1 MKISFDNP
9 HIYIPSGAL
18 SIKFNALGEAR
29 LVSASASA
37 GSVIKVYYSGTTSED
52 IRRDLGVDV
61 DGVSYRSFL
70 LTAHDTV
77 LSDSGQTIFIYA
89 HVNTDGTALLTFTA
103 MQPWHE
109 DIKALTD
116 TFYAQV
122 DAEGK
127 EHAKCSLKLDSVKYE
142 WDVASDTGGEWWVY
156 IGYATFNSSTG
167 IYNDSQ
173 VDLGK
178 LGTDIGIK
186 TEELGGGAILF
197 DNTTNKISL
206 GEGWS
211 FSSVISDS
219 VNAVTAVFSKS
230 ITLAGRIISKVL
242 NSSDT
247 ATDQDDEHVVSSG
260 WLLGKWLPTFLT
272 TLASKFLSKEHDDST
287 PYKLS
292 MASADVKG
300 DASIG
305 NKLTANSA
313 EVFTSTKTQTLNVDT
328 TATIGTTLT
337 ARQQVT
343 SPIHTT
349 DSFTQNEL
357 LGQGAQVWEDS
368 DKFGHVETDY
378 LAVRKAAWFRSITI
392 EEVKHVGGELILSA
406 AACVLSRVQGRSD
419 RHEVYYDS
427 GDPSRNSEDAKSG
440 EFSYFRCYFEKT
452 ANGREAY
459 NEWQVGDQARCQE
472 FHPSVGT
479 SEDVRT
485 QYYWRLV
492 IAVGEETLTDADG
505 ISTEYYYIDLSNSEG
520 TVIIGDDYEPGK
532 GADTGSTVPQP
543 NDSVVLLGHRGKT
556 DLYRRS
562 AQVYSTAELN
572 SPSRRYY
579 QDIKSFSPSSDNEIE
594 TLEWNS
600 KQAHTRWHVGTT
612 DEYILFDK
620 DGLEIRAKKIFM
632 STGKTIEETIADM
645 GGEITEVFLLTEA
658 EGSPTPRVE
667 NNGTLVSGP
676 LSPWDW
682 TSDQYQ
688 SHDHAVCVTSQGLCY
703 RWSNHPTHGWIWLS
717 VSDKYLVDALQR
729 TEALESTMSSITED
743 GVVLPGEKQ
752 TIIRLRDAI
761 TQQMEDVVSMYAV
774 LGRAL
779 DGDDKLNFTSRYIAY
794 TSAYNALYNDY
805 KAILDS
811 TLSIAEIPS
820 GMDAH
825 LTDYLQAYKEL
836 QVLVNKATG
845 SYFVQTAESTKIGNR
860 FFQSDGNGGYIVKEG
875 GLVTTSEYAKI
886 FAQQVLGDSSGT
898 KTLSAEISASVE
910 NGISSATISADQ
922 VQLNGFISAN
932 DNLFIDRDA
941 NLYAEQGVFGGLV
954 RHDYKVICNGNRL
967 QYGYDSR
974 EQYTTEGA
982 STAFKFWYNIDIR
995 KAGALFMIY
1004 SRNGAYNTS
1013 TSDIGSNHSAY
1024 EGTVSE
1030 RIRLKLPCFIEDT
1043 ANSWH
1048 KSWNL
1053 IEARKYIGQTIRVI
1067 MNDVGCA
1074 EFELEGARYVNEVS
1088 VVDNPVFRKQTGSL
1102 IFSMGMVFELT
1113 CTADDIG
1120 RVYWLLRV
1128 LDSYITPTHD
1138 NKNMFLLPYYHWEGD
1153 YIRNLNSGVVA
1164 PMQKYDL
1171 YAQWQ
1176 RIQSKYAALSKDK
1189 NFVSKNGG
1197 VNSGSLWKAYE
1208 DAYDR
1213 LTTECTT
1220 RNFVQDDGTYN
1231 TIFAHMEYTST
1242 LEVKIASQPVA
1253 WVVNFAQAWD
1263 NYYAAYDALT
1273 K

>member
-37 GSVIKVYYSGTTSED
+37 GSVIKVYYSGTTYED

-242 NSSDT
+242 NSSDA
-247 ATDQDDEHVVSSG
+247 ATDKDDEHVVSSG

-305 NKLTANSA
+305 NKLSADSA
-313 EVFTSTKTQTLNVDT
+313 EVSTSTKTNTLNVDT

-406 AACVLSRVQGRSD
+406 AACVLSRVQGRGD

-427 GDPSRNSEDAKSG
+427 GDPSLNSEEAKSG

-532 GADTGSTVPQP
+532 GADTGSTMPQP

-572 SPSRRYY
+572 SPSRRFY
-579 QDIKSFSPSSDNEIE
+579 QDIKSFSLSSDNEIE

-620 DGLEIRAKKIFM
+620 NGLEIRAKKIFM
-632 STGKTIEETIADM
+632 STGKTIEETIAEM

-658 EGSPTPRVE
+658 EGSPTPRIE

-682 TSDQYQ
+682 TADQYQ

-761 TQQMEDVVSMYAV
+761 TQQKYDVDDIYNVLSELDVDHNRSEFSDAYDSYCSSYEALSLDYERILEDPSPVVEV
-774 LGRAL
+774 
-779 DGDDKLNFTSRYIAY
+779 
-794 TSAYNALYNDY
+794 
-805 KAILDS
+805 
-811 TLSIAEIPS
+811 PS
-820 GMDAH
+820 GMNAH
-825 LTDYLQAYKEL
+825 LENYLSAYAAIQK
-836 QVLVNKATG
+836 LVNKANGSIFKQTADMTEIGNKFFKKNDDGEWVTSENKLVTG
-845 SYFVQTAESTKIGNR
+845 ETFAGLFSTQVTSQGIAKQAYVQT
-860 FFQSDGNGGYIVKEG
+860 
-875 GLVTTSEYAKI
+875 
-886 FAQQVLGDSSGT
+886 
-898 KTLSAEISASVE
+898 SVE
-910 NGISSATISADQ
+910 NGIAAAQIGADQ
-922 VQLNGFISAN
+922 IQLNGFISAN
-932 DNLFIDRDA
+932 ERFFVDKDA

-954 RHDYKVICNGNRL
+954 RNDYKVICAGNKY

-974 EQYTTEGA
+974 KDT
-982 STAFKFWYNIDIR
+982 SLDSVDFFVIDVC
-995 KAGALFMIY
+995 KAGSYFMVY
-1004 SRNGAYNTS
+1004 EAEQSGGAEDPHAFDSGGVRSVYGP
-1013 TSDIGSNHSAY
+1013 ICPY
-1024 EGTVSE
+1024 L
-1030 RIRLKLPCFIEDT
+1030 RIKLPCFTKISTDLYPMT
-1043 ANSWH
+1043 WRDAYD
-1048 KSWNL
+1048 L
-1053 IEARKYIGQTIRVI
+1053 TEARKYVGTKIRVL
-1067 MNDVGCA
+1067 MKTTGVGTL
-1074 EFELEGARYVNEVS
+1074 EFDGGRRYAGGTYGADNYTKTTAIGGILYKLECVTAMEQGYEH
-1088 VVDNPVFRKQTGSL
+1088 
-1102 IFSMGMVFELT
+1102 IFWRVEESMDFT
-1113 CTADDIG
+1113 
-1120 RVYWLLRV
+1120 
-1128 LDSYITPTHD
+1128 TPMYDGHALW
-1138 NKNMFLLPYYHWEGD
+1138 FLPFYHWEGD
-1153 YIRNLNSGVVA
+1153 YLRHLEVEHVVR
-1164 PMQKYDL
+1164 PQDKYVLHDR
-1171 YAQWQ
+1171 WQ
-1176 RIQSKYAALSKDK
+1176 RIQSMHLALSKDK
-1189 NFVSKNGG
+1189 DLIEANGG
-1197 VNSGSLWKAYE
+1197 TASGSAWSTYLLRFSALRVSINLE
-1208 DAYDR
+1208 R
-1213 LTTECTT
+1213 PVLTEEIPAPQ
-1220 RNFVQDDGTYN
+1220 RSQGLFQSMNYS
-1231 TIFAHMEYTST
+1231 TSLAAADMLPT
-1242 LEVKIASQPVA
+1242 V
-1253 WVVNFAQAWD
+1253 WD